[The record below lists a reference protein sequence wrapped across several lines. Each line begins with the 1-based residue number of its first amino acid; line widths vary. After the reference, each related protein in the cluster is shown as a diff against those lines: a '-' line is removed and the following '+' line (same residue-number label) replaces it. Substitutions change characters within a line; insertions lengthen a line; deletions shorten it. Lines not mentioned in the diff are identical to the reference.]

1 MKNEG
6 NTSGVSLLNLEV
18 VCMPKKV
25 GCLGLKKYQATKFAM
40 KWTWKLHEQRD
51 CLWSSFAIQIYSKS
65 WYVTGP
71 VILKKRG
78 SFFGASPQTL
88 EPMK

>member
-1 MKNEG
+1 MRETRRG
-6 NTSGVSLLNLEV
+6 YLLV
-18 VCMPKKV
+18 KF
-25 GCLGLKKYQATKFAM
+25 GSCLHAKESWVFRTKKYQATKFAM
-40 KWTWKLHEQRD
+40 KWIWKLDEQRG